1 MYMRTGAVSV
11 HDHEG
16 TSSSLSLCVA
26 AVADASAALGWTV
39 PFAPV
44 VGSLPAGFAFAGSRE
59 GSMLHW
65 QEFARAVASRRSAA
79 GPLQRAM
86 FAHVWNAL
94 GLSHARDNNQPTSPA
109 FSKHRAGVRLNTP
122 LCRALKHKT

>member
-1 MYMRTGAVSV
+1 MHMYMCMRTGAVSV
-11 HDHEG
+11 HEG
-16 TSSSLSLCVA
+16 TSSPLSLCVA
-26 AVADASAALGWTV
+26 AVADASAAPDWTV

-86 FAHVWNAL
+86 FAYVWNAR
-94 GLSHARDNNQPTSPA
+94 S
-109 FSKHRAGVRLNTP
+109 V
-122 LCRALKHKT
+122 